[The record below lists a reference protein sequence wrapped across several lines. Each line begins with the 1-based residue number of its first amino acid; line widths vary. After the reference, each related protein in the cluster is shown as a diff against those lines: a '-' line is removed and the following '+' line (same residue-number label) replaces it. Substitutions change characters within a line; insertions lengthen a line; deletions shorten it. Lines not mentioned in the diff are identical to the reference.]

1 MLCLFEMIVFLGFV
15 DTYMVF
21 FYFNLHRGEAVS
33 TIDFIFQLIPAI
45 LSKLRNQFTF
55 RHPMIDRN
63 NRKVFDVSCSLLSGI
78 WNAKYV
84 NAVPLY
90 RQEQEFQ
97 RMGVSIDR
105 GEMAHWMIC
114 ISRGLIFIIIGLMK
128 QQN

>member
-21 FYFNLHRGEAVS
+21 FNFNLHRGEAVS
-33 TIDFIFQLIPAI
+33 TIDFIFQLIPAF

-55 RHPMIDRN
+55 RHPMIDKN

-105 GEMAHWMIC
+105 GEMAHWTILCAVRYTHM
-114 ISRGLIFIIIGLMK
+114 
-128 QQN
+128 